1 MKKNGILFDL
11 DGTLWEVKNST
22 FESANKIAKKHK
34 LKEISMETICAV
46 FGLNKFEVAQL
57 YFPYLELNQ
66 SLSLLDEIEIL
77 NIKNLK
83 EYGGNIYPNLK
94 ETLESLRKKYEL
106 FIVSNTS
113 KSEYIEAFLTSAK
126 LNNYFKDYIAA
137 SELGISKAD
146 AIKKIID
153 DYKLDKAVYVG
164 DTQKDM
170 EASDLAKIPFIQA
183 KYGFGKNL
191 NAKYYINTFKEL
203 PYIVEK
209 LI

>member
-1 MKKNGILFDL
+1 MEKNGILFDL

-66 SLSLLDEIEIL
+66 SLNLLDEIEIL

-94 ETLESLRKKYEL
+94 ETLASLRKKYEL

-164 DTQKDM
+164 DTKKDM
-170 EASDLAKIPFIQA
+170 EASDLATIPFIQA

-191 NAKYYINTFKEL
+191 NAEYYINTFKEL

>member
-94 ETLESLRKKYEL
+94 ETLESLKKKYEL

>member
-66 SLSLLDEIEIL
+66 SLNLLDEIEIL

-94 ETLESLRKKYEL
+94 ETLASLRK
-106 FIVSNTS
+106 NM
-113 KSEYIEAFLTSAK
+113 
-126 LNNYFKDYIAA
+126 NY
-137 SELGISKAD
+137 LLL
-146 AIKKIID
+146 AIH
-153 DYKLDKAVYVG
+153 
-164 DTQKDM
+164 QKVNI
-170 EASDLAKIPFIQA
+170 LKHF
-183 KYGFGKNL
+183 
-191 NAKYYINTFKEL
+191 
-203 PYIVEK
+203 
-209 LI
+209 

>member
-1 MKKNGILFDL
+1 MEKNGILFDL

-22 FESANKIAKKHK
+22 FESANKIVRKYK

-66 SLSLLDEIEIL
+66 SLNLLDEIEIL

-94 ETLESLRKKYEL
+94 ETLASLRKKYEL

-153 DYKLDKAVYVG
+153 DYKLTKAVYVG
-164 DTQKDM
+164 DTKKDM
-170 EASDLAKIPFIQA
+170 EASNLAEIPFIQA

-191 NAKYYINTFKEL
+191 NAKYYINAFKEL

>member
-66 SLSLLDEIEIL
+66 SLNLLDEIEIL

-94 ETLESLRKKYEL
+94 ETLASLRKKYEL

-113 KSEYIEAFLTSAK
+113 KSEYIEAFLTSSK

-153 DYKLDKAVYVG
+153 DYKLTKAVYVG
-164 DTQKDM
+164 DTKKDM
-170 EASDLAKIPFIQA
+170 EASNLAKIPFIQA

-191 NAKYYINTFKEL
+191 NAKYYINAFKEL

>member
-22 FESANKIAKKHK
+22 FESANKIVKKHQ
-34 LKEISMETICAV
+34 LKEISMKTICAV

-66 SLSLLDEIEIL
+66 SLNLLDEIEIL

-94 ETLESLRKKYEL
+94 ETLASLRKKYEL

-153 DYKLDKAVYVG
+153 DYKLDKAIYVG

>member
-1 MKKNGILFDL
+1 MEKNGILFDL

>member
-1 MKKNGILFDL
+1 MEKNGILFDL
-11 DGTLWEVKNST
+11 DGTLWDVKNST
-22 FESANKIAKKHK
+22 FESANKIVKKHK
-34 LKEISMETICAV
+34 LKEISMETICSV
-46 FGLNKFEVAQL
+46 FGLNKFETAQL

-66 SLSLLDEIEIL
+66 SLNLLDEIEIL

-94 ETLESLRKKYEL
+94 ETLASLRKKYEL

-153 DYKLDKAVYVG
+153 DYKLTKAVYVG
-164 DTQKDM
+164 DTKKDM
-170 EASDLAKIPFIQA
+170 EASNLAEIPFIQA

-191 NAKYYINTFKEL
+191 NAKYYINAFKEL